1 MESLKER
8 LDKVMKKAREY
19 GIDDDIKKEE
29 RKMRDTSGSIL
40 PEGKSS
46 GAIHANLLR
55 KKKVML
61 QAFESQK
68 KKTDMMIMKEKK
80 EYKEL

>member
-1 MESLKER
+1 M
-8 LDKVMKKAREY
+8 RE
-19 GIDDDIKKEE
+19 
-29 RKMRDTSGSIL
+29 TSGSIL
-40 PEGKSS
+40 TEGQSNT
-46 GAIHANLLR
+46 AIHANLMR

-68 KKTDMMIMKEKK
+68 KTTDMMIMKEKR

>member
-1 MESLKER
+1 MER
-8 LDKVMKKAREY
+8 LRERLENIMVKAREY

-29 RKMRDTSGSIL
+29 RKMRETSGSIL
-40 PEGKSS
+40 TEGQSNS
-46 GAIHANLLR
+46 AIHANLMR

-68 KKTDMMIMKEKK
+68 KTTDMMIMKEKK